1 MKKEG
6 GGLQASLL
14 LNPAKHSTS
23 FTPLFNLRRRQAHM
37 FCSVSCCAGLCARA
51 LGTCLCFGLLNLLR
65 SPPHP
70 SLSTSSPPPPFVP
83 PCLFPQLPGNAFATE
98 SPYGVCSVLCP
109 SNLCPPWTQPRLF
122 WKHHIGCKP
131 HRAPPPQHCLSPR
144 PPPPSLPALP
154 TPTHSQNP
162 STQTTPTTTTM
173 PFIDTLRA
181 AIEKLRAMAKAS
193 IPSHKVGEEETTVDP
208 ALKGVENEV
217 RGVGKG
223 NVWGEGCVRLCVRA
237 GRWPCGGARQSN
249 AYTLPSLTSSF
260 SAIPYLPQ

>member
-154 TPTHSQNP
+154 TPTHTHTAKTRQPKPPPPPPPPCLSSTP
-162 STQTTPTTTTM
+162 SA
-173 PFIDTLRA
+173 L
-181 AIEKLRAMAKAS
+181 
-193 IPSHKVGEEETTVDP
+193 PSKSS
-208 ALKGVENEV
+208 A
-217 RGVGKG
+217 
-223 NVWGEGCVRLCVRA
+223 
-237 GRWPCGGARQSN
+237 RWPRRPFPPTRSARKRQQWI
-249 AYTLPSLTSSF
+249 LR
-260 SAIPYLPQ
+260 